1 MPLQNGAYLALSRK
15 FCRQVNIVKIF
26 SLVRQTRNTR
36 AGPDAMAKVVGTVG
50 GSKAICAF
58 SRAARECS
66 SGLIPACSR
75 LSLAGTLRCS
85 LGAPD
90 ALAAY

>member
-50 GSKAICAF
+50 GSKAQPSECLKRAYTGNEPASLPLGPCKQRRWQVRAIAQYRIC
-58 SRAARECS
+58 
-66 SGLIPACSR
+66 L
-75 LSLAGTLRCS
+75 
-85 LGAPD
+85 
-90 ALAAY
+90 